1 MPHAETRRWTFH
13 PYEIGLVGYH
23 NSGKTTLAAKLVPLL
38 GLNLAYIKRDAHRFD
53 MDKPGKDTHTLTEA
67 GARTVF
73 ISDSSH
79 RALLSRKLL
88 DPIVNSLDFLEE
100 DAAIVEGHK
109 TSSVPKIV
117 VLDAE
122 LEIMGD
128 PAFEHEVP
136 LATVGPWEKAPALK
150 WNVPYFHRDDAAGAA
165 AFIRSYWDGL
175 TAKRP
180 LLGLVLT
187 GGKSERMG
195 ADKAALAYGGEEEA
209 RRVFQLLKE
218 FCSEVFVSCRAEQ
231 AELPGRRGLPQIH
244 DTLLGKGPT
253 GGILAALE
261 ARPEASWLVAACD
274 LPGLDRETLAALVA
288 GRDPF
293 KMGTAFKGY
302 QDLPEPLC
310 AIYEPKAAARLYQF
324 LAAGYDCP
332 RKMLINSPAHI
343 LEPPA
348 GARLANVNTPE
359 DAARFRSGSAL

>member
-1 MPHAETRRWTFH
+1 MPHAEPRRWTFH

-53 MDKPGKDTHTLTEA
+53 IDKPGKDTHTLAEA
-67 GARTVF
+67 GAHTVF
-73 ISDSSH
+73 ISDPGH
-79 RALLSRKLL
+79 RALIRQGPL

-100 DAAIVEGHK
+100 DAAFVEGHK
-109 TSSVPKIV
+109 TSPVPKIV

-122 LEIMGD
+122 LEITRD
-128 PAFEHEVP
+128 PAFDHEVP
-136 LATVGPWEKAPALK
+136 LAMVGPWTQAPATR
-150 WNVPYFHRDDAAGAA
+150 WSVPYFHRDDAAGVAK
-165 AFIRSYWDGL
+165 FIRSYWDGL

-195 ADKAALAYGGEEEA
+195 TDKAAISYGGEEEA
-209 RRVFQLLKE
+209 RRVFALLQE
-218 FCSEVFVSCRAEQ
+218 FCSEVFISCRAEQ

-244 DTLLGKGPT
+244 DTMIGKGPT

-261 ARPEASWLVAACD
+261 ARPDASWLVAACD
-274 LPGLDRETLAALVA
+274 LPGLDRTTLAALVE

-293 KMGTAFKGY
+293 KVGTAFRGY

-310 AIYEPKAAARLYQF
+310 AIYEPKAAPRLYQF
-324 LAAGYDCP
+324 MAAGYDCP
-332 RKMLINSPAHI
+332 RKMLINSPARI
-343 LEPPA
+343 LDPPA
-348 GARLANVNTPE
+348 GGLDNVNTPE
-359 DAARFRSGSAL
+359 DAARFRAGAAS